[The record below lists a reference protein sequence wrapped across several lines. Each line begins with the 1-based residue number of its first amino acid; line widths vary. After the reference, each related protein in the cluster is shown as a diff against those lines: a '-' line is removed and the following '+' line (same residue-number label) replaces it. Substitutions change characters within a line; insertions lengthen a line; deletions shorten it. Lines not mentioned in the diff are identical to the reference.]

1 MTITGTDKFWNSL
14 STKTRNSLK
23 RTGFINQDSQLHR
36 YTLQELLR
44 IPGIGPK
51 AIEEIARNLE
61 RYCL

>member
-1 MTITGTDKFWNSL
+1 MSNKFWNSL

-23 RTGFINQDSQLHR
+23 RTGFITPDSKLER